1 MRLVAVLEGGK
12 VQQAA
17 ALEVQLDRVRDEVE
31 DGVSAALDRRD
42 AAQRQL
48 RVRVRVRFRVRVRVR
63 VWVRVPVRVPVRVRC
78 RV

>member
-1 MRLVAVLEGGK
+1 VRLVAVLEGGK

-48 RVRVRVRFRVRVRVR
+48 RVRVRV
-63 VWVRVPVRVPVRVRC
+63 WVRVPVRVPVRVRV